1 MNGEWAV
8 AHARKTPVI
17 TMEGLQALEGRID
30 LGQRAI
36 RALPVA
42 IGVKLGDCSAPGD
55 LELIGPRAGR
65 QAESAEVGAGVD
77 GGGHG
82 DQVKKCDVIR
92 RNLFSERIITAPTHR
107 MLRPGHPMIK
117 RIAPSLRAHVAA
129 LLLAATSA
137 LQAAATPQ
145 ASPAPAPPT
154 PSAEAAPAD
163 APSGEFS
170 ELYRIG
176 VDDRVQVSVWRNP
189 ELSVT
194 VPVRPDG
201 RISVP
206 LVGDVMA
213 GGRAP
218 QEVAADIESRLAAF
232 VRDPKVAVILV
243 DLRSHEFISRVRVTG
258 AVRQPVSV
266 PYRQGMT
273 VLDAV
278 LQAGGVSDFAAA
290 NRSRLHRR
298 DARGRVETREI
309 RLGDILEGGK
319 LESNI
324 DVRPGD
330 VITVPER
337 AL

>member
-1 MNGEWAV
+1 ML
-8 AHARKTPVI
+8 T
-17 TMEGLQALEGRID
+17 QAAKS
-30 LGQRAI
+30 LGFLAI
-36 RALPVA
+36 
-42 IGVKLGDCSAPGD
+42 
-55 LELIGPRAGR
+55 
-65 QAESAEVGAGVD
+65 
-77 GGGHG
+77 
-82 DQVKKCDVIR
+82 
-92 RNLFSERIITAPTHR
+92 
-107 MLRPGHPMIK
+107 
-117 RIAPSLRAHVAA
+117 
-129 LLLAATSA
+129 LLASA
-137 LQAAATPQ
+137 VVAQDAPPPPPPPAA
-145 ASPAPAPPT
+145 PAPA
-154 PSAEAAPAD
+154 A
-163 APSGEFS
+163 GEFS

-176 VDDRVQVSVWRNP
+176 VDDRLQVSVWRNP

-218 QEVAADIESRLAAF
+218 QEVADDIEKQLAAY

-278 LQAGGVSDFAAA
+278 LQAGGVTDFSAP

-298 DARGRVETREI
+298 DARGAVETRDV